1 MLTIRTLRPSSI
13 RWAATITTLL
23 LLATLATPALA
34 HDGTAHEATSP
45 EGSQRG
51 QALGRSAPGLGAE
64 LARVRV
70 ATARYHRVEVA
81 LADGYHPMGPC
92 VEDPNGGGAMGIHFV
107 NGGRFGQLD
116 PTKPQALLYLPHS
129 DGRLRLVGVEYLS
142 PFDLEDPD
150 ARPGELFGRT
160 FDDTTP
166 LGERTGLHVW
176 LWQANPAGMFAAY
189 NPNLS
194 CPAA

>member
-23 LLATLATPALA
+23 LLATFAPPALA
-34 HDGTAHEATSP
+34 HDSAPHDATST
-45 EGSQRG
+45 EGNHRG

-64 LARVRV
+64 LARVRA

-81 LADGYHPMGPC
+81 IAAGYAPASPC
-92 VEDPNGGGAMGIHFV
+92 VEDPGGAGAMGIHFV
-107 NGGRFGQLD
+107 NPGLVGQLD
-116 PTKPQALLYLPHS
+116 PTLPQALLYLPHD

-142 PFDLEDPD
+142 PWGGEVLGQQLADPS
-150 ARPGELFGRT
+150 PPFGPET
-160 FDDTTP
+160 A
-166 LGERTGLHVW
+166 LHVW